1 MQVLKNN
8 PVDEEEM
15 LQNPQWG
22 INTVKNNLKKIMTCN
37 LHKNELKIPYLFK
50 KTLSVVCKISVLRK

>member
-8 PVDEEEM
+8 PVDGEEM

-37 LHKNELKIPYLFK
+37 LHKNELKIPYLF
-50 KTLSVVCKISVLRK
+50 